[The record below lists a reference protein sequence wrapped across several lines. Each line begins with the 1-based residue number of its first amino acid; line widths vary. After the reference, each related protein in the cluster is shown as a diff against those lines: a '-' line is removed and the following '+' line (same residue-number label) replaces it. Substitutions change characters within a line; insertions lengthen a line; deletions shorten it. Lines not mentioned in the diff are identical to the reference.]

1 MGFSHR
7 FQQIEVKNSAAAV
20 PASCV
25 EPARAWNAVY
35 EVEYFASYEIV
46 KDSDCAAVGERDVRH
61 IRSAGAQLI
70 ME

>member
-1 MGFSHR
+1 M
-7 FQQIEVKNSAAAV
+7 

-46 KDSDCAAVGERDVRH
+46 KDSDCAAVGERDLRH
-61 IRSAGAQLI
+61 IRGAGAQPI

>member
-1 MGFSHR
+1 M
-7 FQQIEVKNSAAAV
+7 

-35 EVEYFASYEIV
+35 EVQYFASYEIV